1 MQYGA
6 SHPSDLVA
14 RAAGYGMTRLGLTDR
29 DGMYGSVRFA
39 KACLAAGITPIIGAD
54 LATGFSP
61 RHPASRLGR
70 PPSAAKGG
78 SSNELWRANQVGA
91 DRAFGLPRVVV
102 LARSRTGW
110 SRLCR
115 LVSATHLAGQRGAP
129 VAGAELIGRYCADGE
144 LTVLLGADSELGMAV
159 VADDR
164 SAAEAELVRWQG
176 LIPRGRL
183 VVAVTDQLVGGQQA
197 ASLRQASRLL
207 RLADE
212 HGLAAVLTNQVRM
225 AERRQAM
232 TCDVLDSARRLM
244 ALDSRAIDR
253 RNAEG
258 WLKPGELMHPIAEA
272 VSRASGRTDDGR

>member
-164 SAAEAELVRWQG
+164 SAA
-176 LIPRGRL
+176 
-183 VVAVTDQLVGGQQA
+183 
-197 ASLRQASRLL
+197 
-207 RLADE
+207 
-212 HGLAAVLTNQVRM
+212 
-225 AERRQAM
+225 
-232 TCDVLDSARRLM
+232 
-244 ALDSRAIDR
+244 
-253 RNAEG
+253 
-258 WLKPGELMHPIAEA
+258 
-272 VSRASGRTDDGR
+272 

>member
-1 MQYGA
+1 M
-6 SHPSDLVA
+6 
-14 RAAGYGMTRLGLTDR
+14 
-29 DGMYGSVRFA
+29 
-39 KACLAAGITPIIGAD
+39 
-54 LATGFSP
+54 
-61 RHPASRLGR
+61 
-70 PPSAAKGG
+70 
-78 SSNELWRANQVGA
+78 
-91 DRAFGLPRVVV
+91 
-102 LARSRTGW
+102 
-110 SRLCR
+110 
-115 LVSATHLAGQRGAP
+115 
-129 VAGAELIGRYCADGE
+129 
-144 LTVLLGADSELGMAV
+144 
-159 VADDR
+159 
-164 SAAEAELVRWQG
+164 RWQG

-197 ASLRQASRLL
+197 ATLRQASRLL

-272 VSRASGRTDDGR
+272 VSRASGRTDDGRQLWAQTIELAAECGLDPVAFCKRQRSLEREKRLPVNQLGLARCVGIADAGCQLCIEPEQQSMCSAITLSLQGNVA